1 MRMGRRMMRYAAAC
15 MLAVLV
21 PVCAAC
27 SRQEKSGE
35 EAADAAADGVLQ
47 VGIINGEDAYAAA
60 ADGDAGDDMDDGSGK
75 RFAGI
80 EPEIMGRL
88 GEKLGV
94 SIEYVEAADRKEL
107 MQMLDSGAVEV
118 AAGRLTERDEYS
130 GSYLASRDYGKKGFY
145 LLTKRYNY
153 ADTLAVFQDAAVG
166 VSDEIA
172 AASLLSI
179 PCMENTTQVSYGNM
193 AAVPGDIEEGLIRA
207 AVCTEREALA
217 LLKSGSS
224 LQAQEIVGSPKE
236 AYVFLLPIGQEKL
249 CLDLNEVINGYLD
262 DQAQEAEGGVND
274 EKLGVAGR
282 PYHGIF

>member
-1 MRMGRRMMRYAAAC
+1 MG
-15 MLAVLV
+15 
-21 PVCAAC
+21 
-27 SRQEKSGE
+27 
-35 EAADAAADGVLQ
+35 
-47 VGIINGEDAYAAA
+47 
-60 ADGDAGDDMDDGSGK
+60 DGDMGDGSGK

-80 EPEIMGRL
+80 EPEIIGRL

-94 SIEYVEAADRKEL
+94 SIEYVAAADRSEL
-107 MQMLDSGAVEV
+107 IQMLDSGAVEI
-118 AAGRLTERDEYS
+118 AAGRLTVRDEYP
-130 GSYLASRDYGKKGFY
+130 GSYLASRDYGKRGFY

-172 AASLLSI
+172 ASSLLSI
-179 PCMENTTQVSYGNM
+179 PCMANTTQVSYGNM

-224 LQAQEIVGSPKE
+224 LQAQEIVSSPKE
-236 AYVFLLPIGQEKL
+236 AYVFLLPTGQEKL
-249 CLDLNEVINGYLD
+249 CSDLNEVINGYLD
-262 DQAQEAEGGVND
+262 DQAQEAEGGAD
-274 EKLGVAGR
+274 DGKLGVAGR